1 MSAKTGRQA
10 KLYYKTP
17 HIDSP
22 GSWNEIE
29 NVMGDLMLSDE
40 KGEAEVTTR
49 GSGGYR
55 QFLTTLIAAGV
66 EFKMVW
72 DPDDADFEALHDAYH
87 NDSLIGIAVMDGA
100 IDSGTGLI
108 ADMKVFKFSRGEPM
122 EDVMT
127 AEVTLK
133 PTYSTRRPRW
143 IEDGSSPT
151 GTETY

>member
-1 MSAKTGRQA
+1 MGAKTGREA
-10 KLYYKTP
+10 KLYYKLP

-22 GSWNEIE
+22 GDWAEIE
-29 NVMGDLMLSDE
+29 NVMGDLSLNNE

-55 QFLTTLIAAGV
+55 QYLTTLIEAGV

-72 DPDDADFEALHDAYH
+72 DMDDPDFEAIHDAYE

-100 IDSGTGLI
+100 IATGTGLV
-108 ADMKVFKFSRGEPM
+108 ADMKVFKLSRPEPM

-127 AEVTLK
+127 AEITLK
-133 PTYSTRRPRW
+133 PTYSTRKPRW
-143 IEDGSSPT
+143 LEGGATPT